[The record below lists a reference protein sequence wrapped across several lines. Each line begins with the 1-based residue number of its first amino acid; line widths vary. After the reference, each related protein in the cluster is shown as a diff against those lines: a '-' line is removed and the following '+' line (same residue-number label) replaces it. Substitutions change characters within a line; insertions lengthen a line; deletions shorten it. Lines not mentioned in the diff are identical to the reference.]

1 MERVG
6 DELRLARLSGG
17 TGAVAI
23 AKLRIQLAEAHA
35 TKFGALAEQKLLK
48 RCLRRALVPYHLP
61 LGGWLWLATR
71 KPETRDRLDRRR
83 A

>member
-48 RCLRRALVPYHLP
+48 ALP
-61 LGGWLWLATR
+61 
-71 KPETRDRLDRRR
+71 
-83 A
+83 